1 MRTPLFHLRGLL
13 SLAGLAIALLRVEAQ
28 QKDRFPITPE
38 PFDSKVKAVIFRK
51 NPLDQNK
58 NGISAR
64 APSAIPASGVAT
76 IANGRVT
83 GVRVTAEGDFRTEVR
98 LEAVFSGGGG
108 SGAAGS
114 VEVGRRTMDYNGRLV
129 VSWFVKGVQ
138 ITNPGSGYTS
148 PPTVTFVVKP

>member
-1 MRTPLFHLRGLL
+1 MRTPLFHPRGLL
-13 SLAGLAIALLRVEAQ
+13 SVAGLAIALLRVEAQ
-28 QKDRFPITPE
+28 QKDRFSSTPE
-38 PFDSKVKAVIFRK
+38 PPDLKVKAVIFQK
-51 NPLDQNK
+51 NPLDQKK
-58 NGISAR
+58 NGPSAR
-64 APSAIPASGVAT
+64 ASNDTPATGVAT

-83 GVRVTAEGDFRTEVR
+83 AVRVTAEGDFRTEVR